1 MFRLLRVTP
10 WLIATA
16 LVVAGCETST
26 LATNGAAPLEG
37 KAKPSA
43 TDGQTPAPQSQAVA
57 TAPPTSL
64 PRPGAP
70 QPALVSPAPASS
82 PPASNAP
89 AVTVPLAQPTA
100 PTSAALPSGPLLQR
114 PAGVNEPV
122 RIALLLPLSGS
133 DADIGRDLL
142 DAAQLALFDASPENF
157 ELTPRDTKGTPE
169 GARDAAES
177 AMQNGA
183 QIILGPLFSSS
194 VRAAALSARSR
205 GVPVVAFSTD
215 RNVAGNGVYLLG
227 IMPDQQI
234 GRIVAFA
241 VGQGLGR
248 YAALVPASPYGGAV
262 IDALNRATNRYGG
275 VVVQIEQYAPQAAEF
290 RGPVLRLAD
299 FERRR
304 ASLEAQR
311 QRLAASD
318 DTLSKQALRRLE
330 GVDTLGSLTF
340 DAVLVPEGGATL
352 RRIAPLL
359 AFYDIDPDKVRFIG
373 TALWEEANLGREP
386 SLVGGWFAAPPPA
399 QSSAFLARFAQIYG
413 RRPPRIATLAYD
425 AVALAVALSSTPG
438 GRNFSPQ
445 SITNL
450 SGFAGVDGVFRFRPD
465 GIAERGLAVIEVE
478 ADGFRVISPAPQT
491 FERVTN

>member
-1 MFRLLRVTP
+1 MFRFLRVTP
-10 WLIATA
+10 WLIGIA
-16 LVVAGCETST
+16 LAGSGCETST
-26 LATNGAAPLEG
+26 LDRINPALLEG
-37 KAKPSA
+37 KRNPA
-43 TDGQTPAPQSQAVA
+43 TASSQAQKSAPQAPA
-57 TAPPTSL
+57 GAPPKSL
-64 PRPGAP
+64 PQPGAP
-70 QPALVSPAPASS
+70 RRVASKPTGSSVPTSPSAPTTQSSALQPAPPSSTTTAPGPVLQAPAG
-82 PPASNAP
+82 AND
-89 AVTVPLAQPTA
+89 
-100 PTSAALPSGPLLQR
+100 
-114 PAGVNEPV
+114 PV

-142 DAAQLALFDASPENF
+142 DAAQLALFDASPKNF
-157 ELTPRDTKGTPE
+157 ELTPRDTQGTPE

-194 VRAAALSARSR
+194 VRAAALSARTR

-234 GRIVAFA
+234 GRVVAFA
-241 VGQGLGR
+241 VRQGLGR
-248 YAALVPASPYGGAV
+248 YAALVPSNPYGGTV
-262 IDALNRATNRYGG
+262 INALNRATSRYGG
-275 VVVQIEQYAPQAAEF
+275 VIVQIEQYAPSASEF

-311 QRLAASD
+311 QRLAANN
-318 DTLSKQALRRLE
+318 DTRSKQALRRLE
-330 GVDTLGSLTF
+330 SLETLGVLTF
-340 DAVLVPEGGATL
+340 DAVLVPEGGPTL

-373 TALWEEANLGREP
+373 TALWEEVNLGREP

-399 QSSAFLARFAQIYG
+399 QSAAFLTRFAQIYG

-425 AVALAVALSSTPG
+425 AVALAVALATSPTGPD
-438 GRNFSPQ
+438 FSQ
-445 SITNL
+445 SALTSL

-465 GIAERGLAVIEVE
+465 GIAERGLAVVEVE